1 MKQETVRNV
10 KEDPSDIRQYFSEIK
25 ITLHCCRYWML
36 SEWECSDMA
45 FPFWRLYH
53 NSIPGASVYYQ
64 GVRTDL
70 TADRIIVIPPNTAFS
85 TSLACKP
92 GERPADS
99 IRGKRIT
106 SLPAVDTLADKH
118 MVDHLFVHFNL
129 GLSYDSLQ
137 PGVYAFPVDPFVFA
151 LLQKIKSNTIT
162 NPVHYNFLTGLPVHA
177 LIMVLLD
184 QVGAGRWRLGKMDKR
199 VLKAHD
205 YIEHCIDQK
214 LTNNMLAEK
223 YHMAVNSF
231 ARLFKENAGVSIQ
244 QYIQKKRIEKSLMLL
259 HHSDKSI
266 EEIASACG
274 FVDRQHFSKVFKQV
288 MKMPPV
294 FYRRRLTF

>member
-1 MKQETVRNV
+1 MKQELVRNV
-10 KEDPSDIRQYFSEIK
+10 KEDPADIRQYFSEINIK
-25 ITLHCCRYWML
+25 LHCCRYWML

-53 NSIPGASVYYQ
+53 NSISGASVYYK
-64 GVRTDL
+64 GVQTDL
-70 TADRIIVIPPNTAFS
+70 TADRIIIIPPNTAFS
-85 TSLACKP
+85 TSLSCKP
-92 GERPADS
+92 DERHKES

-106 SLPAVDTLADKH
+106 NLSAVDTLPDKQ

-129 GLSYDSLQ
+129 GLSYDSMQ
-137 PGVYAFPVDPFVFA
+137 PGVYALPVNPFILS
-151 LLQKIKSNTIT
+151 LLQKIKSNTVI
-162 NPVHYNFLTGLPVHA
+162 NPVNYNFFAGLPVHT
-177 LIMVLLD
+177 LIMLLLD
-184 QVGAGRWRLGKMDKR
+184 QIGYESWQLYKMDKR

-205 YIEHCIDQK
+205 YIERCIDQK
-214 LTNNMLAEK
+214 LTNNMFAER
-223 YHMAVNSF
+223 YHMAVNSY